1 MARKLNKNLL
11 ALGSAAIVSVYAV
24 GFARTAVTPASVA
37 ANAGGA
43 GTTLVAG
50 ATQPPPA
57 DAATAIAQAIAAASA
72 TPAGTQALLTAAQPS
87 TSFPATAAALAA
99 QTATAA
105 PSTTAAAT
113 ATAAATSGYRD
124 GTYTGTGTS
133 RLGDVNV
140 AVTVQGGQI
149 AAVQITGGTTHYPLS
164 RISQLPGEV
173 VAAQSTTIK
182 LVSGAT
188 YSSQA
193 FKQAV
198 TQALASARA

>member
-11 ALGSAAIVSVYAV
+11 AIGSAAIVSIYAV
-24 GFARTAVTPASVA
+24 GFARTATTPPASAGNDPIA
-37 ANAGGA
+37 ASPALA
-43 GTTLVAG
+43 AS
-50 ATQPPPA
+50 ATQAPPA

-72 TPAGTQALLTAAQPS
+72 TPSAATPTAAPVA
-87 TSFPATAAALAA
+87 TTVATAASAA
-99 QTATAA
+99 
-105 PSTTAAAT
+105 STGA
-113 ATAAATSGYRD
+113 YKD
-124 GTYTGTGTS
+124 GTYSGTGSS
-133 RLGDVNV
+133 RLGDITV

-149 AAVQITGGTTHYPLS
+149 AAVRITGSTTHYPTS

-173 VAAQSTTIK
+173 VAAQSTNIK

-198 TQALASARA
+198 TQALAQAATGA